1 MASKYDGLARIII
14 QNVGGKSNIKS
25 ITHCITRLRFKLK
38 DESKANTDILKNT
51 DGIVTVIQSGG
62 QYQVVIGNHVPDVY
76 DVVCEH
82 AGISGAAP
90 VSDDDGPKEKM
101 SPGAALIDIIS
112 GVFQPLL
119 SVLCAAGI
127 IKGLL
132 AVWSFVASSSFGID
146 VTTSGAY
153 EIWNAVGDGFFYF
166 LPIILG
172 YTSAKKFKCNEFIG
186 MAIGVGLT
194 YPNMVAL
201 KSAEVLGTVFA
212 GTSFAMDYMTDFF
225 GIPVIMPASGYTQSV
240 VPVVLAVYI
249 AAKLEKFFKK
259 RIPDVIK
266 TFIVPL
272 CVLGIMMPLTY
283 LVIGPVATVVCNV
296 LTLVFGG
303 LYNIPVVGAIIAGA
317 LIGAMWQ
324 VLVIFGLHWGLVP
337 LAMINYGTLGYDF
350 ILSPYFCVSFAQSAV
365 VLAMILKTKD
375 KKLKDIAI
383 PAFIS
388 GLFGVTEPCI
398 YGITLPKKTPFVISC
413 IGGAAGGIITAIAG
427 VKSYTMGGLGLFGL
441 PCYIDPNTNSL
452 YSMIWVIISILVA
465 VAVAFVL
472 TMVTYKDE
480 APAAKKTISSDA
492 SANGEVL
499 VAPIKGEIKALTA
512 VEDKVFSS
520 EAMGKGVA
528 IVPEEGKVY
537 APADGTISA
546 FFNTGHAIG
555 ITTANG
561 AEVIIHVGM
570 DTVQLEGKGFT
581 PKVKQGDTVKRGD
594 LLLEFDIDFIKGSG
608 YSVETPVVITN
619 SDKYI
624 DIIPTDAKKVV
635 NGNDLITLL

>member
-90 VSDDDGPKEKM
+90 VADDGPAEKM

-172 YTSAKKFKCNEFIG
+172 YTAAKKFKCSEFIG
-186 MAIGVGLT
+186 MALGVGLT

-212 GTSFAMDYMTDFF
+212 GTSFSMDYMTDFF

-283 LVIGPVATVVCNV
+283 LVIGPIATVICNC

-303 LYNIPVVGAIIAGA
+303 LYNIPVVGGIIAGA
-317 LIGAMWQ
+317 LIGALWQ

-365 VLAMILKTKD
+365 VLGMILKTKD
-375 KKLKDIAI
+375 QKLKDIAI

-398 YGITLPKKTPFVISC
+398 YGITLPKKTPFIISC
-413 IGGAAGGIITAIAG
+413 IGGAAGGIITAVAG

-465 VAVAFVL
+465 AAVAFIL
-472 TMVTYKDE
+472 TMVTYRDD
-480 APAAKKTISSDA
+480 APAAKKEVSSSA

-499 VAPIKGEIKALTA
+499 VAPVKGEVKALTEVA
-512 VEDKVFSS
+512 DKVFSS

-528 IVPEEGKVY
+528 IVPVEGKVY

-555 ITTANG
+555 ITTDKG

-570 DTVQLEGKGFT
+570 DTVQLEGKGFN
-581 PKVKQGDTVKRGD
+581 PIAKQGDKVKRGD
-594 LLLEFDIDFIKGSG
+594 LLLEFDIDLIKEAG
-608 YSVETPVVITN
+608 YSTETPIVITN
-619 SDKYI
+619 SGKYT
-624 DIIPTDAKKVV
+624 DIIPTDSVSV
-635 NGNDLITLL
+635 ENGNELITLL